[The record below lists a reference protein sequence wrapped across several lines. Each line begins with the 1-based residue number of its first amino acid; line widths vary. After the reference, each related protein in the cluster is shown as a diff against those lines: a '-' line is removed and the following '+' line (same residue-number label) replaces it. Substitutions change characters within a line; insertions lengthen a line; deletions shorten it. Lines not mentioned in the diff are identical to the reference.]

1 MLALPSALSNAGIID
16 RRITHSRHDVTLFR
30 VDWTHARCCW
40 LRCGRFQWYSLG
52 KMLDYVEGEV
62 SGMSGACQDSLPPH
76 CRESL
81 RPCRKVCASCV
92 IYWESLSVFFLWFF
106 MCAGTQFERRL
117 TSHFLEQSSSTFCSS
132 PRIFTLSR
140 AACFTPTST
149 SAYGLSSQ
157 PSFSSHSPGS
167 ELQKTSRM

>member
-40 LRCGRFQWYSLG
+40 VRGGRFQRYSLG

-81 RPCRKVCASCV
+81 RPCRKVHASYNV
-92 IYWESLSVFFLWFF
+92 IYWESLSVFFIGVFL
-106 MCAGTQFERRL
+106 CAGTQFEHRL
-117 TSHFLEQSSSTFCSS
+117 TSHCSERLSSTFSSS

-140 AACFTPTST
+140 VACFTPTST

-157 PSFSSHSPGS
+157 QSF
-167 ELQKTSRM
+167 